1 VTAPRFVREVL
12 VPDQTVPLAVLA
24 GCSTALADRESR
36 QSASPDAVTQL
47 EFAGHR
53 ITPGKTHTC
62 TCHPAAG
69 CRQILRTLFL
79 HAMRTIASSV
89 SLLPRRQPQ
98 RRMHQNRSANRY
110 VNQPL
115 PP

>member
-69 CRQILRTLFL
+69 CRQISEPCSCTPCGRSQAVLVFFL
-79 HAMRTIASSV
+79 EDNPSGGCIKTVRPTGT
-89 SLLPRRQPQ
+89 
-98 RRMHQNRSANRY
+98 
-110 VNQPL
+110 
-115 PP
+115 